1 MVSGV
6 QVNLAYAHSRQQ
18 GCSPP
23 VGVLRGPTLG
33 RGCREPAHSDLI
45 YLWFRDS
52 FPRRALQAFSF
63 PSHAEVADFI
73 RQTKDLR

>member
-1 MVSGV
+1 MESRSTWLMHTQGSRAVTHLLVCSGA
-6 QVNLAYAHSRQQ
+6 LPWEEGAGSRPILTSYIC
-18 GCSPP
+18 GS
-23 VGVLRGPTLG
+23 VT
-33 RGCREPAHSDLI
+33 
-45 YLWFRDS
+45 